1 MTTEDP
7 ALTPEGGSPEGSPGP
22 ADTAPAPEGNP
33 GPADT
38 APAPEGN
45 PGPADTARAPEGSPA
60 PADTARAPEG
70 SPAPADT
77 ARAPEGS
84 PAPADAVRAPTRGEL
99 AWYGF
104 ARSVVFGLFWL
115 MWRMRFVGT
124 ENLPQTTAYVVAPVH
139 RSYIDTVL
147 AGLITRRRFRF
158 MGKGEMWETPW
169 VAKLFTSLG
178 GFPVRRGT
186 PDREALKMCEQAL
199 LAGEPVVLFPEGTR
213 QSGPIVRPLF
223 AGPAFIALRANV
235 PIVPLG
241 IGGSE
246 RAMPKGSKR
255 LRPGRVALV
264 VGRPIWPPPASESGR
279 ASRRVVQEL
288 TDRLQ
293 AELQV
298 VFDEA
303 QVIAGP

>member
-1 MTTEDP
+1 VSTEEAGTEP
-7 ALTPEGGSPEGSPGP
+7 RAEAIPSAEESSAEGSLSQ
-22 ADTAPAPEGNP
+22 TSVVAP
-33 GPADT
+33 
-38 APAPEGN
+38 
-45 PGPADTARAPEGSPA
+45 
-60 PADTARAPEG
+60 
-70 SPAPADT
+70 
-77 ARAPEGS
+77 
-84 PAPADAVRAPTRGEL
+84 PTRGEL

-104 ARSVVFGLFWL
+104 ARFVVFGLFWL

-124 ENLPQTTAYVVAPVH
+124 ENLPQTTPYVVAPVH

-169 VAKLFTSLG
+169 VARLFTSLG

-199 LAGEPVVLFPEGTR
+199 IAGEPVVLFPEGTR
-213 QSGPIVRPLF
+213 QSGPIVHPLF
-223 AGPAFIALRANV
+223 AGPAFVALRANV

-246 RAMPKGSKR
+246 RAMPRGSRR
-255 LRPGRVALV
+255 LRPGRIALV
-264 VGRPIWPPPASESGR
+264 VGKPIWPPPASGSGR

-288 TDRLQ
+288 TDRLHE
-293 AELQV
+293 ELQV